1 MSTSLD
7 WGLYLWHLYSVCLVT
22 YIPLRQ
28 CPELTFAVY
37 FTAKVILFPAAYVA
51 LQYLAVLPD
60 LISFH
65 LPLLRGLQTL
75 WPSSSSLY
83 TPKGHFFHP
92 ASPCGVGRMF
102 IPGLGKLLSYILIF
116 GSQIMCVLLRVTFW
130 FYNPS
135 CPTPTIWFS
144 HSIPHFHFVALSPCV
159 YKFY

>member
-7 WGLYLWHLYSVCLVT
+7 WWLYLWHLYRVCLVT
-22 YIPLRQ
+22 YIPLKQ

-37 FTAKVILFPAAYVA
+37 FTTKAILFPVAYVA
-51 LQYLAVLPD
+51 LQYLAVLSD

-83 TPKGHFFHP
+83 TPNGHFFHP
-92 ASPCGVGRMF
+92 ASPCGVGRVF

-116 GSQIMCVLLRVTFW
+116 GSQFVCVLLRVTSLAAQSKLSHTHRMIFSQ
-130 FYNPS
+130 Y
-135 CPTPTIWFS
+135 PTSLLCSLVTMC
-144 HSIPHFHFVALSPCV
+144 L
-159 YKFY
+159 